1 MPRDVALNGLR
12 LTVEEPAAPT
22 RPPLL
27 LVPGMFAGAWYFAA
41 WQRALA
47 ARGHPAWAL
56 ELRGHHQ
63 SWPVPALGR
72 VSVTEYVDDAL
83 AAARHLG
90 RPAVIGHSMGGL
102 VAQKVA
108 EADAARAL
116 VLVAAAPPAG
126 IPAVGAA
133 AALRMTRYL
142 PAMLLSQP
150 LVPRR
155 GDLDAVVFNRT
166 PESERD
172 AIAARYVAESGRA
185 ARELAFG
192 AAATRV
198 DASRVRCPVL
208 VLAGA
213 SDRFVPARVARRL
226 ARRYGAAHRQ
236 FPGMGHLVVSEP
248 GWEAVVAHVADWLEA
263 TLGSAGAAAPT
274 SPALAGGPAGLGV
287 PRS

>member
-12 LTVEEPAAPT
+12 LTVEEPAAST
-22 RPPLL
+22 RPPVLI
-27 LVPGMFAGAWYFAA
+27 VPGMFAGTWYFAE

-56 ELRGHHQ
+56 ELRGHHP
-63 SWPVPALGR
+63 SCPVPALGR
-72 VSVTEYVDDAL
+72 VSVAEYVEDAL

-90 RPAVIGHSMGGL
+90 RPVLIGHSMGGL

-116 VLVAAAPPAG
+116 VLVASAPPAG
-126 IPAVGAA
+126 IPAVGAR

-150 LVPRR
+150 VVPRR
-155 GDLDAVVFNRT
+155 QDLDAIVFNRT
-166 PESERD
+166 PEAERD
-172 AIAARYVAESGRA
+172 AVAARYVAESGRA

-192 AAATRV
+192 SAATRV
-198 DASRVRCPVL
+198 DATRVRCPVL
-208 VLAGA
+208 VLAGG

-226 ARRYGAAHRQ
+226 ARRYRAAYRE
-236 FPGMGHLVVSEP
+236 FAGMGHVLVSEP
-248 GWEAVVAHVADWLEA
+248 GWQTVVAHVADWLET
-263 TLGSAGAAAPT
+263 TLGSAGT
-274 SPALAGGPAGLGV
+274 SSPGAPALAAGSGAQR
-287 PRS
+287 P

>member
-1 MPRDVALNGLR
+1 MPRDVTLNALR

-22 RPPLL
+22 RPPVL
-27 LVPGMFAGAWYFAA
+27 LVPGMFAGTWYFAD

-56 ELRGHHQ
+56 ELRGHHP
-63 SWPVPALGR
+63 SCPVPALGR
-72 VSVTEYVDDAL
+72 VSVAEYVEDAI

-90 RPAVIGHSMGGL
+90 RPVVVGHSMGGL

-108 EADAARAL
+108 QADAAQAL
-116 VLVAAAPPAG
+116 VLVASAPPAG

-155 GDLDAVVFNRT
+155 RDLDAIVFNRT
-166 PESERD
+166 PEAERD
-172 AIAARYVAESGRA
+172 AIAAGYVAESGRA

-192 AAATRV
+192 SAATRV
-198 DASRVRCPVL
+198 DAPRVRCPVL
-208 VLAGA
+208 VLAGG

-226 ARRYGAAHRQ
+226 ARRYGATYRE
-236 FPGMGHLVVSEP
+236 FPGMGHLLVSEP
-248 GWEAVVAHVADWLEA
+248 GWETVLAHVADWLEG
-263 TLGSAGAAAPT
+263 TRSSAGTPVAAA
-274 SPALAGGPAGLGV
+274 LAAGAGARQ
-287 PRS
+287 P